1 MTQRFKRLWLAFPAF
16 AWAGICFYLTLTVL
30 RRPHSTE
37 TVILISFVGC
47 AFTVSLSLAWISLG
61 RWVAIGLTLVGIV
74 AVGLAIASIPFGW
87 LGLYFLWFGVLL
99 FLLDRAQ
106 KFFESEESAERVL
119 AEKGIEEQNRL
130 QEKLVRRKLNVQTL
144 QEKYQAH
151 VSLKEVADDFA
162 STLSLNQLLDLV
174 VKRTAKVINK
184 GELVLVYRV
193 DLESGQPQL
202 IASHGVKQEIK
213 AWSKLGDLFDHW
225 VLKHRQ
231 PLLIADVQSDFR
243 FDVMNKHAD
252 IPFRCLISSPMINE
266 GRMIGVLRMNSAKVG
281 EFSTDDLRVLSI
293 LAVLAS
299 SALTNAVLY
308 QKTEEMAISDSLT
321 GLYVH
326 RYFHER
332 LEEEHKRALI
342 SNSPFSILMCD
353 IDHFK
358 ECNDRFGHASGDLLI
373 KTVSQK
379 LREGVGDNGL
389 VARYGGEEF
398 AIILPGVEKNK
409 AILLAETLRKLVE
422 SLHVRTRGEELKT
435 TISIGV
441 ASFPIDTL
449 DPEGLLDSADKAL
462 YKAKNKG
469 RNSVCYNE

>member
-1 MTQRFKRLWLAFPAF
+1 MTQSFKRLRLAFPAF
-16 AWAGICFYLTLTVL
+16 VWAGICFYLTLTAL
-30 RRPHSTE
+30 QRPHSTE
-37 TVILISFVGC
+37 TVILISFAGC
-47 AFTVSLSLAWISLG
+47 VFALSLSLIWISFG
-61 RWVAIGLTLVGIV
+61 RWVAIGFSLVGV
-74 AVGLAIASIPFGW
+74 VVVGLAVASIPFGW
-87 LGLYFLWFGVLL
+87 LGIYFIWFGVLL

-106 KFFESEESAERVL
+106 KFFENEESAERVL
-119 AEKGIEEQNRL
+119 AEKGTEEQNRL
-130 QEKLVRRKLNVQTL
+130 QEKLVRRKLSVQTL

-162 STLSLNQLLDLV
+162 STLSLTQLLDLV
-174 VKRTAKVINK
+174 VKRTAQVINK

-202 IASHGVKQEIK
+202 MASHGVKQEIK

-231 PLLIADVQSDFR
+231 PLHINDVQSDFR
-243 FDVMNKHAD
+243 FDVMNKQAD

-308 QKTEEMAISDSLT
+308 QKTEELAISDSLT

-326 RYFHER
+326 RYFRER
-332 LEEEHKRALI
+332 LEEEHKRSLI

-353 IDHFK
+353 IDYFK
-358 ECNDRFGHASGDLLI
+358 QCNDRYGHASGDLLI
-373 KTVSQK
+373 RAVSQK

-409 AILLAETLRKLVE
+409 AVLLAETLRKLVE
-422 SLHVRTRGEELKT
+422 SIHIRTRGEELKT
-435 TISIGV
+435 TVSMGV
-441 ASFPIDTL
+441 ASFPVDTL
-449 DPEGLLDSADKAL
+449 DPEGLLESADKAL
-462 YKAKNKG
+462 YKAKDQG
-469 RNSVCYNE
+469 RNRVCYSE